1 MWDKPRLLNWIA
13 SLLYALSVVL
23 MLYALLFVVVHL
35 PTFPIREVKV
45 DGQLAH
51 VNREQIKLIVAKHLK
66 GNFFTLNLEKT
77 RDAFEKLPW
86 ARNVS
91 VRRRWPDKLDVVIE
105 EHQALARWGNIALV
119 NTHGELFQ
127 AAADAELPVFY
138 GPSNGAQEVT
148 ASYGAYSLVMNKAN
162 IKIAQVSLSPRR
174 SWEIKTDK
182 GLVIALGREEMQAR
196 LSKFARAYQS
206 TISQLNVNVAYADLR
221 YPNGFA
227 VRKPA
232 NLIYKQALDKTTDKT
247 PGKTLGKTQE
257 KALPAVATKAKVAK
271 SVKKPKPANE
281 MPVVDD
287 VKTDGLKTDGVK
299 TDGVDTDSVEKL
311 VKPATSV

>member
-13 SLLYALSVVL
+13 NLLYALSVVL
-23 MLYALLFVVVHL
+23 MLYALLFIVVHL
-35 PTFPIREVKV
+35 PIFPIREVKV

-66 GNFFTLNLEKT
+66 GNFFTLDLEKT

-138 GPSNGAQEVT
+138 GPGDGVLEVT
-148 ASYGAYSLVMNKAN
+148 TNYGAYSQVMNQAN

-174 SWEIKTDK
+174 AWEIKTDK

-206 TISQLNVNVAYADLR
+206 TLSQLNVNVAYADLR

-232 NLIYKQALDKTTDKT
+232 NLIYKQMLDKTLDN
-247 PGKTLGKTQE
+247 
-257 KALPAVATKAKVAK
+257 ALPAK
-271 SVKKPKPANE
+271 SVKPIPAVKPEKTPKPPK
-281 MPVVDD
+281 PVLE
-287 VKTDGLKTDGVK
+287 KPI
-299 TDGVDTDSVEKL
+299 VEKPVESEKP
-311 VKPATSV
+311 VKEDA

>member
-13 SLLYALSVVL
+13 NLLFALAVVL
-23 MLYALLFVVVHL
+23 FLYALLFVVVHL
-35 PTFPIREVKV
+35 PIFPIREVKV
-45 DGQLAH
+45 EGQLAH

-91 VRRRWPDKLDVVIE
+91 VRRRWPDKLDVSIE

-127 AAADAELPVFY
+127 AASDAELPVFY
-138 GPSNGAQEVT
+138 GPGDGVMEVT
-148 ASYGAYSLVMNKAN
+148 KSYGSYSQVLNKAD
-162 IKIAQVSLSPRR
+162 IKIVQVTLSPRR
-174 SWEIKTDK
+174 AWEIKTDK
-182 GLVIALGREEMQAR
+182 GLKIALGRVDMETR
-196 LSKFARAYQS
+196 LDKFARAYTS
-206 TISQLNVNVAYADLR
+206 TLSQLNVKVTYADLR

-232 NLIYKQALDKTTDKT
+232 NMKSQ
-247 PGKTLGKTQE
+247 
-257 KALPAVATKAKVAK
+257 VKVPLSETA
-271 SVKKPKPANE
+271 KPA
-281 MPVVDD
+281 
-287 VKTDGLKTDGVK
+287 LKTNAALQVK
-299 TDGVDTDSVEKL
+299 
-311 VKPATSV
+311 A

>member
-13 SLLYALSVVL
+13 NFLFALSVVL
-23 MLYALLFVVVHL
+23 FLYALLFVVVHL
-35 PTFPIREVKV
+35 PIFPIREVKV

-66 GNFFTLNLEKT
+66 GNFFTLDLIKT

-91 VRRRWPDKLDVVIE
+91 VRRRWPDKLDVAIE

-127 AAADAELPVFY
+127 AATDAELPVFF
-138 GPSNGAQEVT
+138 GPGDGVLEVT
-148 ASYGAYSLVMNKAN
+148 KSYGNYSQILNRAD
-162 IKIAQVSLSPRR
+162 IKIAQVTLSPRR
-174 SWEIKTDK
+174 AWEIKTNKD
-182 GLVIALGREEMQAR
+182 LLIALGRTDMDLR
-196 LSKFARAYQS
+196 LNKFAAAYKS
-206 TISQLNVNVAYADLR
+206 TLSQLNVKVAYADLR

-232 NLIYKQALDKTTDKT
+232 GLKPVA
-247 PGKTLGKTQE
+247 
-257 KALPAVATKAKVAK
+257 PA
-271 SVKKPKPANE
+271 SPIKPA
-281 MPVVDD
+281 
-287 VKTDGLKTDGVK
+287 KA
-299 TDGVDTDSVEKL
+299 
-311 VKPATSV
+311 ATA